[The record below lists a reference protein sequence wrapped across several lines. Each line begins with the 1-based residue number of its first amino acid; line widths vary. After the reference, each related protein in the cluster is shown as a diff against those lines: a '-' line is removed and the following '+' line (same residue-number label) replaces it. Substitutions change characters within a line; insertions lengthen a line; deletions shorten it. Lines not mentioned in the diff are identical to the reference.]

1 MSKVCGLAL
10 FAALNSL
17 FLFVPA
23 SAVPVPPDSSES
35 FTDAVDLTWS
45 ATFQPRVGFGIDEA
59 DSGDRTERFGF
70 GVRRARLRL
79 NADFSDQFGTFFDVD
94 LSSGSLSVASL
105 FGYYKPSGEW
115 SFRAG
120 YIPGAQPMAY
130 SLTSHRELDLM
141 ERAAIA
147 ELWGRNTIGSNGR
160 DFGVDAT
167 WVEGDVCA
175 SLFLHGGDGNFNRLR
190 GNFRQSVSSHSATR
204 GVDRTAA
211 AISSNLLWRNA
222 FVDGLELG
230 AFASYNGSENPNTE
244 VQDIGRSFVSYEG
257 HVYYGAKPG
266 SRPVRLKL
274 DVIGV
279 QYEEVTGTT
288 GNVIAA
294 QNTLG
299 VSVMGAV
306 RIIDGLE
313 MVTRLENYMPDDGS
327 ADVTFFGAGLVFSLS
342 ARRGLAFRRQR
353 LTLAYTSAL
362 PDGSRADLIELQGQW
377 VF

>member
-1 MSKVCGLAL
+1 MPKICGLML
-10 FAALNSL
+10 FALLNSL
-17 FLFVPA
+17 FVFTSA
-23 SAVPVPPDSSES
+23 SGAPMPPDSLEQPD
-35 FTDAVDLTWS
+35 DAVDLTWS

-79 NADFSDQFGTFFDVD
+79 NADFNDQFGTFFDVD
-94 LSSGSLSVASL
+94 LSGGNLSVASL

-115 SFRAG
+115 RLRAG
-120 YIPGAQPMAY
+120 YVPGAQPAAY
-130 SLTSHRELDLM
+130 APTSHTELDLM

-147 ELWGRNTIGSNGR
+147 ELWGGNTIGSNGR

-167 WVEGDVCA
+167 WTEGDLSA
-175 SLFLHGGDGNFNRLR
+175 SLFLHGGDGNFSRLR
-190 GNFRQSVSSHSATR
+190 GNFRQTVSSQSATR

-211 AISSNLLWRNA
+211 AISSTLLWRNA
-222 FVDGLELG
+222 LTEGLELG
-230 AFASYNGSENPNTE
+230 GFASYNGSGNPNTA
-244 VQDIGRSFVSYEG
+244 VQDIGRSYVSWEG
-257 HVYYGAKPG
+257 HAYYGAKPG
-266 SRPVRLKL
+266 SQAVRFKL

-288 GNVIAA
+288 GQVIAA

-299 VSVMGAV
+299 VSLLGAV
-306 RIIDGLE
+306 RIIAGMELAA
-313 MVTRLENYMPDDGS
+313 RLENYQPDDGGG
-327 ADVTFFGAGLVFSLS
+327 DVTFFGAGLIYSIS
-342 ARRGLAFRRQR
+342 ARRGRAFSRQR
-353 LTLAYTSAL
+353 LSLVYTNAL